1 VVLISGGPRLTEV
14 FGGGC
19 GCQVTTEGEL
29 EDALQKAQAE
39 PDTLAFIEV
48 RLDRLDC
55 SEHILR
61 LGQIFQ
67 KAGKK

>member
-1 VVLISGGPRLTEV
+1 MWQYHRLTEV
-14 FGGGC
+14 FNGGW

-29 EDALQKAQAE
+29 EDALQRAQAE

-55 SEHILR
+55 SEGILR
-61 LGQIFQ
+61 LGQIF
-67 KAGKK
+67 KSHAAKK